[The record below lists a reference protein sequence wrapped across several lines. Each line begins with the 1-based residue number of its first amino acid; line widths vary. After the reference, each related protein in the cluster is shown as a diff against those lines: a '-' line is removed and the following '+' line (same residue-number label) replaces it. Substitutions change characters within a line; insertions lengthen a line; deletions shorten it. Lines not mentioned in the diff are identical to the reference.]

1 MCAWT
6 ASLDG
11 NIAQV
16 LNVRP
21 GDGRYAVQEVAAGEA
36 PAGVV
41 TIIAVVHNRQGP
53 VDGDGLAVDLE
64 TGEEEVVFGVDGAEN
79 ASSAGGWDN
88 TDVER
93 GIEGQIDLRASE
105 GLAVNLVAN
114 LGGKLEEGRL
124 AVSPVTRGVAV
135 VVVRHVA

>member
-1 MCAWT
+1 MCTWT

-21 GDGRYAVQEVAAGEA
+21 GDGRNAVQEVAAGEA

-53 VDGDGLAVDLE
+53 VDGEGLAVDLE
-64 TGEEEVVFGVDGAEN
+64 TGEEEVVFGFVAAEN
-79 ASSAGGWDN
+79 AASAGDRDN

-93 GIEGQIDLRASE
+93 GIEGQVDPRASE
-105 GLAVNLVAN
+105 GVAVDLVAN
-114 LGGKLEEGRL
+114 LRGKLEEG
-124 AVSPVTRGVAV
+124 
-135 VVVRHVA
+135 